1 MTLLRKSG
9 GDITIVCGRG
19 RSPITAIYNTDT
31 HEHIY
36 QRDKDKQSS
45 GVELVEHLGIN
56 ESIYIS
62 ISFRCYKQPLI
73 ERHYNSL
80 LKHIA

>member
-36 QRDKDKQSS
+36 QRDKDRSKRYYLKDIKNTCD
-45 GVELVEHLGIN
+45 E
-56 ESIYIS
+56 YI
-62 ISFRCYKQPLI
+62 IFVTVVV
-73 ERHYNSL
+73 
-80 LKHIA
+80 